1 MGAGGALLDPAD
13 VQGGRPELDLSPA
26 KVNQLGRPQ
35 AVPVGHKDHRGVPMA
50 PTGALGGRQEPFDL
64 SFGQMLAG
72 SR

>member
-1 MGAGGALLDPAD
+1 
-13 VQGGRPELDLSPA
+13 
-26 KVNQLGRPQ
+26 
-35 AVPVGHKDHRGVPMA
+35 VPVGHKDHRGVPMA